1 MSLPTV
7 LSVYCCRPGQKY
19 IQPVEQARPNDTNE
33 EDLQLKLAIELSKQ
47 QAVEEKRIV

>member
-1 MSLPTV
+1 MCV
-7 LSVYCCRPGQKY
+7 HMFRPGQKY

-47 QAVEEKRIV
+47 QAEQDKIIL